1 MNWMKNALALA
12 TADFAAPAAQPQPQP
27 MLDSA
32 KTPGEGEG
40 DDDSLLVAT
49 PEDREIAARIVEEFA
64 ETELEEGEDLGERL
78 LALIVGATDADFDG
92 EIGEEEAEEAAFMV
106 ELVADALVNFGVPE
120 ADAVELLEDFD
131 SDVAERVHELLL
143 DKLPEG
149 EDAMLDS
156 IGKFVDDGLDADNTM
171 LDAVYKNKIVVRGG
185 KKMKVR
191 KRISGV
197 VRLTGAQKVAVRK
210 MLRKSQ
216 TGLAKMR
223 RRKSMAKRRKL
234 GL

>member
-12 TADFAAPAAQPQPQP
+12 TADFAAPAAQP

-92 EIGEEEAEEAAFMV
+92 EIGEGEAEEAAFMV

-120 ADAVELLEDFD
+120 ADAVELLESFD

-156 IGKFVDDGLDADNTM
+156 IGKFVDDGLDADNAM
-171 LDAVYKNKIVVRGG
+171 LDAVYKNKIVVRDG